1 MKHVPVRNP
10 YPFRMAS
17 EESILTAI
25 QGLSRRFESLTEEV
39 ETLKKEHSSC
49 RHSAE
54 DRGSSSSQRERSRS
68 PHRRGE
74 SSHNTST
81 PRSWAGR
88 MERNSEE
95 RPNYSADLP
104 LLDASEQAED
114 ADGPDLVEVSEETAQ
129 FLTRACSRGLSN
141 TRACSRGLSNET
153 RKQSRRRFPLPKV
166 PATRCPSLDAFM
178 KPEVSQPAKTLDKEL
193 AIVQPLAPF
202 TTLVEYDD
210 DLSPEAVKDAASTA
224 IVLIGNSN
232 ARLSRL
238 RRERILTIII

>member
-1 MKHVPVRNP
+1 
-10 YPFRMAS
+10 MAS

-39 ETLKKEHSSC
+39 ETLKKEHSSR

-54 DRGSSSSQRERSRS
+54 DRGSESSSSQRERSRS

-141 TRACSRGLSNET
+141 ET

-178 KPEVSQPAKTLDKEL
+178 KPEVT
-193 AIVQPLAPF
+193 
-202 TTLVEYDD
+202 
-210 DLSPEAVKDAASTA
+210 ASKNFRQRASHSSISGT
-224 IVLIGNSN
+224 
-232 ARLSRL
+232 
-238 RRERILTIII
+238 